1 MAFGNK
7 KTSEVTNSPHPS
19 SLSISHINAQIAA
32 CARRGDA
39 TQAEEV
45 FKTMLLYGL
54 RPTRCTFNSII
65 NAHKVRGDM
74 QQAKVW
80 FQQLVRSGMAPNS
93 VTYTMMISGC
103 AEAADVRGAESW
115 YEEMQSRG
123 CLPTEHTLN
132 ALIKAYANAEDYQ
145 GAEERLRSLS
155 KLSDQMKPNVVA
167 YNIVIQAC
175 GSAGMHDRAMHWY
188 KELLNVGLCPTQ
200 GTICSLMTGY
210 LNSNDGTMNHATQ
223 IEQLTKTM
231 EEYGLPMLDVN
242 YSMVIRASARRGDV
256 GQAAALF
263 EQMITKGQPCSL
275 SNYNSM
281 IHACTQTGNIRLA
294 EHYLRLMEEYG
305 IDPDLISYNTVI
317 NACAAVADTKRA
329 EQWFLHMIQ
338 RGLKPNLVT
347 YGTICKAYARQ
358 GDASS
363 VKKVMDVLEESGL
376 ELNEYFFGSLIA
388 AYGASCPPDLKG
400 AEGAFQELMSR
411 GLEALSVKRVLMRA
425 VGEARTLQL
434 LELGKGSGTAEEALT
449 AHLETGTDLACDHDR
464 DDCGQFPTWSSKLS
478 GANEDFAELS
488 MASLQRGPSG
498 KDLTHALSV
507 ASKMVYSALGPTAP
521 GAPGAPQTPP
531 DRLEDDLKC
540 DLSFL
545 KDDESTTGSSPDE
558 GEPCCVDSSPKGISD
573 LCELKGFQELQLD
586 SAYPESWRAWRIAL

>member
-1 MAFGNK
+1 VAFGAK
-7 KTSEVTNSPHPS
+7 KPSEAANSPHPS

-39 TQAEEV
+39 SQAEEV
-45 FKTMLLYGL
+45 FKTMLRYGV

-74 QQAKVW
+74 QQAKAW
-80 FQQLVRSGMAPNS
+80 FGQLVRSGMAPNS

-115 YEEMQSRG
+115 FEEMQSRG

-188 KELLNVGLCPTQ
+188 KELLSAGLRPTQ
-200 GTICSLMTGY
+200 GTVCSLMTGY
-210 LNSNDGTMNHATQ
+210 LNSSDGGMNHATQ

-281 IHACTQTGNIRLA
+281 IHACTQTGNIGLA
-294 EHYLRLMEEYG
+294 EHYLRLMEEYS

-358 GDASS
+358 GDATS
-363 VKKVMDVLEESGL
+363 VKKVMVVLEESGL

-388 AYGASCPPDLKG
+388 AYGASCPPNLKG
-400 AEGAFQELMSR
+400 AEGAFQELVQR
-411 GLEALSVKRVLMRA
+411 GLDAQSVKRVLMRA
-425 VGEARTLQL
+425 VGESRTLQL
-434 LELGKGSGTAEEALT
+434 LDLGKADTSDAVISAAEVELFQM
-449 AHLETGTDLACDHDR
+449 GTD
-464 DDCGQFPTWSSKLS
+464 TSSDPGFDLGNLTDWPSQAGGTK
-478 GANEDFAELS
+478 EDFSEDALA
-488 MASLQRGPSG
+488 MASLQGPDS
-498 KDLTHALSV
+498 KDLSQALSV
-507 ASKMVYSALGPTAP
+507 ASKKVYNALGRPSQP
-521 GAPGAPQTPP
+521 QVRLDDLLSGDKSFFKENERFSLDEGAP
-531 DRLEDDLKC
+531 C
-540 DLSFL
+540 S
-545 KDDESTTGSSPDE
+545 KDFSA
-558 GEPCCVDSSPKGISD
+558 KGVSD
-573 LCELKGFQELQLD
+573 LCELKGFQELELD
-586 SAYPESWRAWRIAL
+586 CAYPESWRAWRIAL